1 MSVFK
6 LCGRPL
12 RGYLLTPQTSALG
25 MRDGVG
31 NVPEPPAPR
40 TVGIAGTRGQA
51 VAAWHRARGR
61 CRKDGRADR
70 RRPRNSRRAFPSH
83 DLSPPGTKRGPG
95 GLKSETPLLLLDEA
109 LLSLPKF
116 FSIKRSHRQ
125 RRVCAG
131 PGFSPRHPPAPP
143 LPTSASRN
151 RLRAGS
157 ASRRARPAGANTWV
171 LRGGRR
177 LRRHA
182 PSVSVVPCGSPWW
195 PCLPVGFHTARPRAV
210 HGVRVTSSEWESR
223 RRSPRARLQ
232 RSPRHYW
239 GSHSL

>member
-25 MRDGVG
+25 MRDGAG
-31 NVPEPPAPR
+31 NVPEPPAPAR
-40 TVGIAGTRGQA
+40 WASRAHVDGPLRHGTERGA
-51 VAAWHRARGR
+51 R
-61 CRKDGRADR
+61 CRKAGRADR
-70 RRPRNSRRAFPSH
+70 RRPRNSPRAFPSH

-95 GLKSETPLLLLDEA
+95 GLKSETPLPLLDEA

-125 RRVCAG
+125 RHVCAG
-131 PGFSPRHPPAPP
+131 PASRPATRLPPA
-143 LPTSASRN
+143 PTSASRN

-157 ASRRARPAGANTWV
+157 AARLRPASRCEHLV

-177 LRRHA
+177 PCRRA
-182 PSVSVVPCGSPWW
+182 PSMFPSSRAGHPGGPA
-195 PCLPVGFHTARPRAV
+195 CLSAFTPHAHGLCTESESRPRM
-210 HGVRVTSSEWESR
+210 GVRR

>member
-1 MSVFK
+1 MRGMFQSLPPPARWASPARVD
-6 LCGRPL
+6 RPL
-12 RGYLLTPQTSALG
+12 RH
-25 MRDGVG
+25 
-31 NVPEPPAPR
+31 
-40 TVGIAGTRGQA
+40 GTERGA
-51 VAAWHRARGR
+51 R

-95 GLKSETPLLLLDEA
+95 GLKSETPLPLLDEA

-125 RRVCAG
+125 RRVCKG
-131 PGFSPRHPPAPP
+131 PGFSPRHPPAPHP
-143 LPTSASRN
+143 HLCEQKPPPS
-151 RLRAGS
+151 
-157 ASRRARPAGANTWV
+157 
-171 LRGGRR
+171 R
-177 LRRHA
+177 LRRPPRPASRCEHLGPA
-182 PSVSVVPCGSPWW
+182 WWPPPPPPRSVHVSVVPCGSPWW